1 LPSVEYKP
9 ENFQGYRKITEL
21 LTATGIEWYYK
32 CFYGRLTIL
41 GRENIPKGSGPYLIV
56 GNHLSNWDPPMLVV
70 ATRLNMGFVAKEE
83 LYKSKKFGKLIEF
96 YGAISVKRDKPEK
109 STFKSV
115 KKIFEQG
122 WSVGMFIEGTRNK
135 TPGVMSRPHLGPAYF
150 AKANRVPILP
160 VGILGTNQ
168 KGGHA
173 ILHVGKPIPCGD
185 NLEETT
191 WQIMEALSEL
201 TGFRIEH
208 RELARG

>member
-1 LPSVEYKP
+1 MPTVEFNAK
-9 ENFQGYRKITEL
+9 NFQEYRKYTEL
-21 LTATGIEWYYK
+21 ATASAISAYYK
-32 CFYGRLTIL
+32 LFYGRLTVI
-41 GRENIPKGSGPYLIV
+41 GRENVPKSGPLLIV

-70 ATRLNMGFVAKEE
+70 ATRRHMGFVAKEE
-83 LYKSKKFGKLIEF
+83 LYENPKFGKLIEF

-115 KKIFEQG
+115 KKIFEAG

-135 TPGVMSRPHLGPAYF
+135 TPGVMGRPHLGPAYF
-150 AKANRVPILP
+150 ARANKVPILP
-160 VGILGTNQ
+160 VGISGTNQ

-173 ILHVGKPIPCGD
+173 ILRIGKPIAPGD

-191 WQIMEALSEL
+191 WRIMEALSEL

-208 RELARG
+208 RELARS